1 MTPAEHDE
9 VCAVV
14 SHLPHLL
21 ANVYLEAIF
30 PHRRGYALFGGPSFR
45 DWSRI
50 AGSCPEVW
58 MDIFLANRGRIVTC
72 VQQFQKKLQEVVCAL
87 EKEDEEKLST
97 FLWEVFR
104 LKEDLR
110 K

>member
-1 MTPAEHDE
+1 LTSGEHDE

-21 ANVYLEAIF
+21 ANVYLEAF
-30 PHRRGYALFGGPSFR
+30 FAQRKDRASLGGSSFR
-45 DWSRI
+45 DWMRI

-58 MDIFLANRGRIVTC
+58 MDIFWTNRHNLIRGIHE
-72 VQQFQKKLQEVVCAL
+72 LQDVL
-87 EKEDEEKLST
+87 EKITQFLENGDEQALYG
-97 FLWEVFR
+97 FLTRVSR
-104 LKEDLR
+104 LKEDLQ